1 MPPPLGRHVSDV
13 ANSGDG
19 SSARPLFWDH
29 GDVLYGL
36 YGKRDFF
43 GAIMGRLW
51 DLYGFVWICMDLY
64 GFIWI
69 YDLWEYEKAILMEV

>member
-43 GAIMGRLW
+43 GAIMGILW
-51 DLYGFVWICMDLY
+51 DL
-64 GFIWI
+64 
-69 YDLWEYEKAILMEV
+69 